1 MTDDNEFV
9 GTEYEFTFTIV
20 PHWLLEKLKPIE
32 ITTYIALGQY
42 ADNKTKECWPSVSR
56 LAKDINRSRY
66 STIKALK
73 GLEENNVIEVKQR
86 FKHKGEQTSNLY
98 ILKLTPPS
106 RKLDTESKENK
117 TPRDIENLTQTISNI
132 TKPKELYFDT
142 YTKQIQEQY
151 VDVIVEVF
159 NLSNITKNKW
169 GQIYNTAKQLYQ
181 AKVYP
186 EQIPTLVKNCVI
198 TYGEKYTTVNSILN
212 HTELLSGAR
221 TKSSKD
227 VQEII
232 DTKSLESWANETD

>member
-9 GTEYEFTFTIV
+9 GSKYEFTFTIV
-20 PHWLLEKLKPIE
+20 PHWLLEVLKPIE
-32 ITTYIALGQY
+32 LTTYIALGQY
-42 ADNKTKECWPSVSR
+42 ADNKTKECWPSVST
-56 LAKDINRSRY
+56 LAKDIDRSRY
-66 STIKALK
+66 STIKALQ
-73 GLEENNVIEVKQR
+73 GLEEKNVIEVKQR
-86 FKHKGEQTSNLY
+86 FKDKGEQTSNLY

-132 TKPKELYFDT
+132 TKPNELYFDT
-142 YTKQIQEQY
+142 YDKQVQEQY
-151 VDVIVEVF
+151 VDTIVQVF

-169 GQIYNTAKQLYQ
+169 GQIYNTAKQLFE

-198 TYGEKYTTVNSILN
+198 TYGEKYTTVNSILS

-221 TKSSKD
+221 TKTSKD
-227 VQEII
+227 VQDLVEN
-232 DTKSLESWANETD
+232 KSLESWVNDN